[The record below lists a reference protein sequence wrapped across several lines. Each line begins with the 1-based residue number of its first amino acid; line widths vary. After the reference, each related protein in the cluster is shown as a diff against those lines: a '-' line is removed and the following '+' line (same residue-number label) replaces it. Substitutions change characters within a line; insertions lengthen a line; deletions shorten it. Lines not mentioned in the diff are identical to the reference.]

1 MPKSIKSVFNL
12 VFLIGCILLGLTEIN
27 KTGESFTSQT
37 LVETILFIG
46 PILYFISKS
55 LSSEVITKYRDLGYS
70 PKKFKR
76 TLDDIYVTMN
86 TVIIQ
91 PICLDFVYSSFFLLL
106 LKWIAPEQL
115 GSVANVVYSIYLF
128 NKKVFKTPLAMLIL
142 VVSILTL
149 LNILSHTALK
159 RLKNIKKTVGIPLKL
174 VTTLLFFV
182 NIDTGISGKY
192 ISWKINQDHPTSAG
206 TNVTFN
212 ATSAQEEEVKEIIK
226 AYVDVMFHHLP
237 TPDQISDSDY
247 SCRELYEALEKIKG
261 DRSKDEKILKDL
273 YDGRAGATK
282 SLENKDE
289 VEGLLKRD
297 KDPAERSTEFK
308 STNLY
313 DAAYTN
319 ATHPLKK
326 LYDILTDERK
336 SIHDKVESP
345 SQSILKDVIGEFI
358 GKTYFF
364 KSLPGKIPFYAFAT
378 DKLFDDIK
386 NKFATG
392 FASLVKKAN
401 DGYLHKFDLGVVG
414 DYIKS
419 QCSKTYN
426 AGVELIKKTKGE
438 IVVLSKQY
446 DEAIQLKAR
455 MKAKLTSNK
464 KNDDDLALYADK
476 FPHDEISIDFEK
488 NLSENP
494 ERVKL
499 SSKIRQAL
507 VLRNRGEKGT
517 SPVEHIIK
525 ERVEDIKRPA
535 RRAR

>member
-1 MPKSIKSVFNL
+1 MPKTIKSVFNL
-12 VFLIGCILLGLTEIN
+12 VFLNGCILLGLTEIN
-27 KTGESFTSQT
+27 KSGESFTSQT

-55 LSSEVITKYRDLGYS
+55 LSGEVITKYRDLGYS
-70 PKKFKR
+70 PNKFKR
-76 TLDDIYVTMN
+76 NLDDIYVTIN
-86 TVIIQ
+86 IVIIQ
-91 PICLDFVYSSFFLLL
+91 PICLDFVYASFFLLL
-106 LKWIAPEQL
+106 LKWMAPGQL
-115 GSVANVVYSIYLF
+115 GSAANVVYSIYLF
-128 NKKVFKTPLAMLIL
+128 NKKVFKTPLAMIIL

-159 RLKNIKKTVGIPLKL
+159 RLKKVKKIIGIPLKL

-192 ISWKINQDHPTSAG
+192 ISWKINQDHPTG
-206 TNVTFN
+206 TNINVTFN
-212 ATSAQEEEVKEIIK
+212 ATPGQEEEVKETINS
-226 AYVDVMFHHLP
+226 YVDVMFHCLS

-247 SCRELYEALEKIKG
+247 ASGELYEALEKIKNN
-261 DRSKDEKILKDL
+261 RRKDEGILEDL
-273 YDGRAGATK
+273 YEGRAGAAN

-289 VEGLLKRD
+289 VEGLLNRD
-297 KDPAERSTEFK
+297 KDPAERSAEFK

-326 LYDILTDERK
+326 LFDILTDDRK

-345 SQSILKDVIGEFI
+345 SQSILIDVISEFI

-378 DKLFDDIK
+378 DKIFDGIK
-386 NKFATG
+386 SKFATG

-401 DGYLHKFDLGVVG
+401 DGPLHKLDLGIIS

-419 QCSKTYN
+419 QCSKDYN
-426 AGVELIKKTKGE
+426 AGVEFIKKTKGE

-446 DEAIQLKAR
+446 DEAIQLKER
-455 MKAKLTSNK
+455 MKTDLNT
-464 KNDDDLALYADK
+464 DDRRAEYADK
-476 FPHDEISIDFEK
+476 FPHDEISINFEK
-488 NLSENP
+488 IRKVSPGSLHISAAVR
-494 ERVKL
+494 ERL
-499 SSKIRQAL
+499 RQDQ
-507 VLRNRGEKGT
+507 RGREA
-517 SPVEHIIK
+517 SPVENIVK
-525 ERVEDIKRPA
+525 EHVEDIKRPA